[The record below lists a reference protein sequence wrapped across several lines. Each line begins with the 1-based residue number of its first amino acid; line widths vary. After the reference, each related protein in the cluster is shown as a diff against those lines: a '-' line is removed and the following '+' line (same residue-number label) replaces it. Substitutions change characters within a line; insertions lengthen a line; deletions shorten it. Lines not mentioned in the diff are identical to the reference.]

1 MTIPVEPESL
11 RWRDRSLA
19 IRVGLLI
26 PVIEFWMRKSSFQR
40 CQKGL
45 LRLARWLPPYA
56 RRVTSLAEAQRI
68 ASLVALGNQRY
79 SLYPADCLTLSL
91 VLQYVLTRLGGE
103 AELCLGVRT
112 ITGQFEAHA
121 WVEVAGVPLNQL
133 ETVTDIYSRMDWT
146 KSAAE
151 KARG

>member
-1 MTIPVEPESL
+1 MTIPVQPRRL
-11 RWRDRSLA
+11 GWRDRALA

-45 LRLARWLPPYA
+45 LRLARWLPPYTP
-56 RRVTSLAEAQRI
+56 RVTCVAEAEKI
-68 ASLVALGNQRY
+68 ARLVALGNRRY
-79 SLYPADCLTLSL
+79 SLYPADCLAESL
-91 VLQYVLTRLGGE
+91 ALQYVITRLGGQ
-103 AELCLGVRT
+103 ADLCLGVRT

-121 WVEVAGVPLNQL
+121 WVEVEGAPLNQL
-133 ETVTDIYSRMDWT
+133 ESVTDIYSRMDWN

>member
-1 MTIPVEPESL
+1 MTIPVEPQLLS
-11 RWRDRSLA
+11 WRDRSLA

-45 LRLARWLPPYA
+45 LRLARWLPPYT
-56 RRVTSLAEAQRI
+56 RRVTSLAEAEKI
-68 ASLVALGNQRY
+68 ARLVALGNERY
-79 SLYPADCLTLSL
+79 SVYPADCLTMSL
-91 VLQYVLTRLGGE
+91 ALQYVITRLGGQ

-121 WVEVAGVPLNQL
+121 WVEVEGVPLNQL
-133 ETVTDIYSRMDWT
+133 ESVSDIYSRMDWT
-146 KSAAE
+146 KRAAE
-151 KARG
+151 KAGG